1 MSDVTGTVAK
11 SGKLKGTVATKSTL
25 NGILQAVYGSDG
37 ESAYEIALRNGFEGT
52 EAEWLESLKGEKGDK
67 GASGV
72 YVGSGD
78 MPEDCN
84 VQIDPN
90 GVPITLEE
98 IVRQI
103 VLQSNK
109 ISSVTL
115 LANLWEGE
123 KSPYSQVVTIAGT
136 TENSKIDLNPTTEQL
151 SIFHTKDIAFVVG
164 NNGGV
169 ITVYCIGQ
177 KPTNDYTMQVTITE
191 VATNG

>member
-11 SGKLKGTVATKSTL
+11 SGKLKGTVATISTL
-25 NGILQAVYGSDG
+25 NGIMQAVYGSDG

-90 GVPITLEE
+90 GEGSLNDYYTKNETDA
-98 IVRQI
+98 QI
-103 VLQSNK
+103 ATAVNGH
-109 ISSVTL
+109 
-115 LANLWEGE
+115 N
-123 KSPYSQVVTIAGT
+123 VVTFAD
-136 TENSKIDLNPTTEQL
+136 S
-151 SIFHTKDIAFVVG
+151 AFPPFFPSH
-164 NNGGV
+164 NLAC
-169 ITVYCIGQ
+169 TVPFCV
-177 KPTNDYTMQVTITE
+177 NV
-191 VATNG
+191 